1 MLKRILP
8 KVSSHFAVLALALS
22 VLVLS
27 AVEGCSTDTAPPT
40 PEPDAT
46 PFPTAIAAATEIPTP
61 AFSSNPF
68 NDGMIARRNGD
79 YARAVAAFTLVL
91 KSNPSSDLASE
102 SQFRLAEAYWL
113 KNDYPNA
120 IQTFSAYLG
129 SNPKGAHAPEINYF
143 LADAYRATKDYPN
156 ALASYRVY
164 RDQSPTLAGDTDA
177 VIADTM
183 ILAGDSANAIAQYDK
198 ALDDKLL
205 ATATRILILQRLADT
220 YQGRGQPAL
229 AGARF
234 DAAYQI
240 ATDAKT
246 RADLLLKAGEAY
258 AAGNQ
263 LDTAVQR
270 WLDAINKY
278 PEQASAYQALVD
290 LVNRSVVVDDY
301 QRGLVDFYAGQYD
314 AAIAAFQ
321 RELKSDS
328 TRAADVRYYT
338 ASSYA
343 RKGAY
348 SQAVDE
354 YDAFIKL
361 FPKSNRFADAYLGK
375 ASALGTIGKIDEAL
389 VVYKRFAANYPDDA
403 RADDALFRAA
413 QLLDKV
419 KRYDEAADVYAQVQ
433 TKFPTRERASEA
445 LFLAGFDDYR
455 RKDFKS
461 AMTRWEMLVKT
472 YPQSNHLARTLVWL
486 GKAAQV
492 RGQNDAAKTYWTQAS
507 KTSIKTYW
515 TWRAAELLN
524 NNRNRVDPRRYDES
538 RYAMDNA
545 NDRAEFEKW
554 LAGWAKNGS
563 GATPGTIDA
572 TTREDLRFRRG
583 SELLKLDRTPEA
595 RVEFASLIASK
606 QDDAYALYA
615 FALFARENNL
625 FSTATSAAERIAKIA
640 PNGSDTPRWLWV
652 MRYPLYYADLVVAES
667 KANQMDPLLY
677 LAVIKWESGFNTW
690 ATAEAGERGLGQII
704 PPTGKGIAQALGV
717 KNFDLDSL
725 FLPYVNVHFGAWL
738 FAQNLIQFDD
748 PIYAL
753 GAYNAGGGRAK
764 NWVKPD
770 IDLAVEEI
778 DISSTNLYVRQNY
791 AYWKQYQEIYR

>member
-1 MLKRILP
+1 
-8 KVSSHFAVLALALS
+8 
-22 VLVLS
+22 
-27 AVEGCSTDTAPPT
+27 
-40 PEPDAT
+40 
-46 PFPTAIAAATEIPTP
+46 
-61 AFSSNPF
+61 
-68 NDGMIARRNGD
+68 MIARRNGD

-91 KSNPSSDLASE
+91 KSNPSAELASE

-120 IQTFSAYLG
+120 IQSFSAYLG
-129 SNPKGAHAPEINYF
+129 ANPKGAHAPEINYF

-164 RDQSPTLAGDTDA
+164 RDQSPTLVGDIDA
-177 VIADTM
+177 TIADTM

-205 ATATRILILQRLADT
+205 STATRILVLQRLADT
-220 YQGRGQPAL
+220 YQGRSQPAL

-258 AAGNQ
+258 AAANQ
-263 LDTAVQR
+263 LDIAVQR
-270 WLDAINKY
+270 WLEAINKY
-278 PEQASAYQALVD
+278 PEQASAYQSLVD

-301 QRGLVDFYAGQYD
+301 QRGLVDYYAGQYD

-321 RELKSDS
+321 RELQSDT
-328 TRAADVRYYT
+328 TRAADIHYYL
-338 ASSYA
+338 AVSYA
-343 RKGAY
+343 RKNAY
-348 SQAVDE
+348 TQAITE
-354 YDAFIKL
+354 YDIIIKS
-361 FPKSNRFADAYLGK
+361 FPKSNRLDDAYLGK
-375 ASALGTIGKIDEAL
+375 ASALGIIGKTDEAL
-389 VVYKRFAANYPDDA
+389 VTYKRLPANYPEDA
-403 RADDALFRAA
+403 SADDALFRAA
-413 QLLDKV
+413 QLLDRM
-419 KRYDEAADVYAQVQ
+419 KRYDEAADLYAQTQ
-433 TKFPTRERASEA
+433 SKYSTRERASEA

-455 RKDFKS
+455 TKDFKS
-461 AMTRWEMLVKT
+461 AMTRWELLTKT
-472 YPQSNHLARTLVWL
+472 YPQSTHLARTLVWL
-486 GKAAQV
+486 GKAAQA
-492 RGQNDAAKTYWTQAS
+492 RGQNDAAKSYWTQAS
-507 KTSIKTYW
+507 KIATKSYW

-524 NNRNRVDPRRYDES
+524 NNRNKVDPRRYDES

-545 NDRAEFEKW
+545 TDRAEFEKW

-572 TTREDLRFRRG
+572 STREDLRFRRG
-583 SELLKLDRTPEA
+583 SELLRLDRTAEA
-595 RVEFASLIASK
+595 RVEFAALVAAK

-615 FALFARENNL
+615 LALFGRENNL
-625 FSTATSAAERIAKIA
+625 FSMAMSAAERIARIA
-640 PNGSDTPRWLWV
+640 PNDNFPRWLWV
-652 MRYPLYYADLVVAES
+652 MRYPLYYADLVVVEA
-667 KANQMDPLLY
+667 KANQIDPLLY

-704 PPTGKGIAQALGV
+704 PPTGKGIAQALGI
-717 KNFDLDSL
+717 KNFDLDTL

-738 FAQNLIQFDD
+738 FAQNLKQFED

-764 NWVKPD
+764 NWVKSD
-770 IDLAVEEI
+770 IDMAVEEI
-778 DISSTNLYVRQNY
+778 DIASTNLYTRQIY
-791 AYWKQYQEIYR
+791 AYWKQYQDIYR